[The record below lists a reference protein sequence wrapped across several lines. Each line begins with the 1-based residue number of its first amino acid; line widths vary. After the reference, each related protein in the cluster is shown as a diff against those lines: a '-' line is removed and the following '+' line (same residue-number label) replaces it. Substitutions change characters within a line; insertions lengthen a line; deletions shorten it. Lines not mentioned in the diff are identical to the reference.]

1 MGRAH
6 TGLIQ
11 ELENERIQGLCSLDT
26 ELEGALRGSGMN
38 MAMGEELL
46 AVKRDIN
53 KRVRAYG
60 ESPNMRELA
69 KRYSDIEQRM

>member
-1 MGRAH
+1 
-6 TGLIQ
+6 
-11 ELENERIQGLCSLDT
+11 
-26 ELEGALRGSGMN
+26 MN

-69 KRYSDIEQRM
+69 KRYSDIEQRMRRALDAAMNLIWI